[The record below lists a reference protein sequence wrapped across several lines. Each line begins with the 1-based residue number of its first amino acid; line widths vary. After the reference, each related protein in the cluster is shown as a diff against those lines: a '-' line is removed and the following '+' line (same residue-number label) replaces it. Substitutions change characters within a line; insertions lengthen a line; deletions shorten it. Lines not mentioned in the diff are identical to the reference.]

1 MTGGVIEIIRP
12 IFNNED
18 VLGYVY
24 LRDST
29 QTLENLIAQLIMVT
43 LSVLLIGLLMCFT
56 LKLQTA
62 NCKLQTANC
71 KVQFL
76 LLLCFGEIGATYYAA
91 KGLFKPNRDA
101 RY

>member
-62 NCKLQTANC
+62 NCKLQSAISAPIMFWWNWC
-71 KVQFL
+71 NVL
-76 LLLCFGEIGATYYAA
+76 RG
-91 KGLFKPNRDA
+91 KGIIQAEQRCTVLKN
-101 RY
+101 

>member
-62 NCKLQTANC
+62 NCK
-71 KVQFL
+71 VQFL

>member
-56 LKLQTA
+56 LKLQSA
-62 NCKLQTANC
+62 ISAPIMFWWNWCNVLR
-71 KVQFL
+71 
-76 LLLCFGEIGATYYAA
+76 G
-91 KGLFKPNRDA
+91 KGIIQAEQRCTVLKN
-101 RY
+101 